1 MINIKAG
8 NNYFYIPNINHSYIG
23 NTGNII
29 TSIEL
34 FYNNE
39 SVEIIPESG
48 ITVDNER
55 HLIVEYDNTDLPV
68 GNGTFKITTIDEKI
82 LNGVWIKIDET
93 IEDEIFSPI
102 EFNFP
107 EQSIEPILLDEL
119 PSIDPIDPTINND
132 DNNIK

>member
-23 NTGNII
+23 NTGNTI

-39 SVEIIPESG
+39 SMVIIPESG

-68 GNGTFKITTIDEKI
+68 GNGIYKMTTIDEKI
-82 LNGVWIKIDET
+82 LNGVWVKIDET
-93 IEDEIFSPI
+93 IEGEIFSPI
-102 EFNFP
+102 EFNFS
-107 EQSIEPILLDEL
+107 EKSIEPILLDEL
-119 PSIDPIDPTINND
+119 PTINNEI
-132 DNNIK
+132 IK

>member
-23 NTGNII
+23 NTGNTI

-39 SVEIIPESG
+39 SVVIIPESG

-55 HLIVEYDNTDLPV
+55 HLVVEYDNTDLPV

-82 LNGVWIKIDET
+82 LNGVWVKIDET

-107 EQSIEPILLDEL
+107 VQSIEPIEPIE
-119 PSIDPIDPTINND
+119 PSIINEDNNNN
-132 DNNIK
+132 NNIK